1 MAWLYIELSAG
12 PGAPLQG
19 TLLMDS
25 VARCSTQGMLLLVS
39 LATVLHLKGM
49 LHMVLMP
56 FATQPAGDPVDSDPQ
71 PSV

>member
-1 MAWLYIELSAG
+1 
-12 PGAPLQG
+12 
-19 TLLMDS
+19 MDS

-39 LATVLHLKGM
+39 LAMVLHFKGM
-49 LHMVLMP
+49 QHMVLMP